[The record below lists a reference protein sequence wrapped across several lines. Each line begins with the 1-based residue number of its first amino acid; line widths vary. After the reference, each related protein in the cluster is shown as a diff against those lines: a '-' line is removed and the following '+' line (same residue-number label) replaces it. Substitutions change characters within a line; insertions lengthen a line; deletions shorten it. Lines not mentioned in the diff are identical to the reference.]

1 MCLISII
8 LSLIAMKYFF
18 IIIFCLISINSHAAW
33 FKLFSISSGDLY
45 LETGSIER
53 NNNQIL
59 FSQLVNYKTK
69 QPNGMLSLKVLSEI
83 NCKNLSIRELKYMAF
98 SKKMGLGKMFF
109 EKEGKKSW
117 KTPKKGSSSFFVNEI
132 LCDRVS
138 F

>member
-1 MCLISII
+1 
-8 LSLIAMKYFF
+8 MKYFFF
-18 IIIFCLISINSHAAW
+18 IIIFCLISINSHAAL

-45 LETGSIER
+45 IETDSIER
-53 NNNQIL
+53 SNNKIL
-59 FSQLVNYKTK
+59 FAQLVNYKKK

-83 NCKNLSIRELKYMAF
+83 NCKKLSIRELKYMAF
-98 SKKMGLGKMFF
+98 KKNMGLGEMFF

-117 KTPKKGSSSFFVNEI
+117 KTPKKGSSPFFVNEI

>member
-1 MCLISII
+1 
-8 LSLIAMKYFF
+8 MKYFF
-18 IIIFCLISINSHAAW
+18 IIIFCLISINSQAAW

-45 LETGSIER
+45 LETNSIER
-53 NNNQIL
+53 NKSQIL
-59 FSQLVNYKTK
+59 FSQLVNYKKK

-98 SKKMGLGKMFF
+98 RKNMGLGEMFF

-117 KTPKKGSSSFFVNEI
+117 KTPQKGSSPFFVNQI

>member
-1 MCLISII
+1 
-8 LSLIAMKYFF
+8 MKYFFF
-18 IIIFCLISINSHAAW
+18 IIIFCLISINSHAAL
-33 FKLFSISSGDLY
+33 FKLFSISSRDLY
-45 LETGSIER
+45 IETESIER
-53 NNNQIL
+53 SNNKIL
-59 FSQLVNYKTK
+59 FAQLVNYKTR

-98 SKKMGLGKMFF
+98 KKNMGLGEIFF

-117 KTPKKGSSSFFVNEI
+117 KTPKKGSSQFFVNEI

>member
-1 MCLISII
+1 
-8 LSLIAMKYFF
+8 MKYFFF
-18 IIIFCLISINSHAAW
+18 IIIFCLISINSHAAL

-45 LETGSIER
+45 IETDSIER
-53 NNNQIL
+53 SNNKIL
-59 FSQLVNYKTK
+59 FAQLVNYKTR

-98 SKKMGLGKMFF
+98 KKNMGLGEMFF
-109 EKEGKKSW
+109 EKEVKKSW
-117 KTPKKGSSSFFVNEI
+117 KTPKKGSSPFFVNEI

>member
-1 MCLISII
+1 
-8 LSLIAMKYFF
+8 MKYFF
-18 IIIFCLISINSHAAW
+18 FFIIFCLISINSYAAL

-45 LETGSIER
+45 IETESIER
-53 NNNQIL
+53 SNNKIL
-59 FSQLVNYKTK
+59 FAQLVNYKK
-69 QPNGMLSLKVLSEI
+69 RQPNGMLSLKVLSEI

-98 SKKMGLGKMFF
+98 KKNMGLGEMFF

-117 KTPKKGSSSFFVNEI
+117 KTPKKGSSPFFVNEI

>member
-1 MCLISII
+1 MT
-8 LSLIAMKYFF
+8 MKYFF
-18 IIIFCLISINSHAAW
+18 FIIIICLISINGNAAW

-45 LETGSIER
+45 LETNSIER
-53 NNNQIL
+53 NNNKIL

-109 EKEGKKSW
+109 QKEGKKSW
-117 KTPKKGSSSFFVNEI
+117 KTPKKGSSPFFLNEI

>member
-1 MCLISII
+1 MR
-8 LSLIAMKYFF
+8 YFF
-18 IIIFCLISINSHAAW
+18 IIIFCLFSINSHASW

-45 LETGSIER
+45 LETNSIER
-53 NNNQIL
+53 SNNKIL

-98 SKKMGLGKMFF
+98 RKNMGLGEIFF
-109 EKEGKKSW
+109 KKEGKKSW
-117 KTPKKGSSSFFVNEI
+117 KSPKKGSSPYFVNQI
-132 LCDRVS
+132 LCDRVR

>member
-1 MCLISII
+1 
-8 LSLIAMKYFF
+8 MKYFFF
-18 IIIFCLISINSHAAW
+18 IIIFCLISINSHAAL
-33 FKLFSISSGDLY
+33 FKLFSISSRDLY
-45 LETGSIER
+45 IETESIER
-53 NNNQIL
+53 SNNKIL
-59 FSQLVNYKTK
+59 FAQLVNYKTR

-98 SKKMGLGKMFF
+98 KKNMGLGEMFF

-117 KTPKKGSSSFFVNEI
+117 KTPKKGSSPFFVNEI

>member
-1 MCLISII
+1 
-8 LSLIAMKYFF
+8 MKYFF
-18 IIIFCLISINSHAAW
+18 FFIIFCVISINSYAAL

-45 LETGSIER
+45 IETDSIER
-53 NNNQIL
+53 INNKIL
-59 FSQLVNYKTK
+59 FAQLVNYKTR

-98 SKKMGLGKMFF
+98 KKNMGLGEMFF

-117 KTPKKGSSSFFVNEI
+117 KTPKKGSRPFFVNEI

>member
-1 MCLISII
+1 MDNI
-8 LSLIAMKYFF
+8 
-18 IIIFCLISINSHAAW
+18 
-33 FKLFSISSGDLY
+33 D
-45 LETGSIER
+45 

-59 FSQLVNYKTK
+59 FSQLVNYKKK

-98 SKKMGLGKMFF
+98 SKRMGLGKMFF

-132 LCDRVS
+132 LCDRVN

>member
-1 MCLISII
+1 MT
-8 LSLIAMKYFF
+8 MKYFF
-18 IIIFCLISINSHAAW
+18 FIIIICLISINGNAAW

-45 LETGSIER
+45 LETNSIER
-53 NNNQIL
+53 NNNKIL

-69 QPNGMLSLKVLSEI
+69 QANGMLSLKVLSEI

-109 EKEGKKSW
+109 QKEGKKSW
-117 KTPKKGSSSFFVNEI
+117 KTPKKGSSPFFLNEI